1 MEMWMGLE
9 TVIQSESKAERQKNH
24 RISLICGIQKNG
36 TDDLICKAENRDR
49 GVENKCMDTKRREGG
64 GMSWKIGT
72 DTYTILRIKQITNEN
87 LLVAQGA
94 LFSAHW

>member
-1 MEMWMGLE
+1 
-9 TVIQSESKAERQKNH
+9 
-24 RISLICGIQKNG
+24 
-36 TDDLICKAENRDR
+36 
-49 GVENKCMDTKRREGG
+49 MDTKRREGG

-94 LFSAHW
+94 LFSARW